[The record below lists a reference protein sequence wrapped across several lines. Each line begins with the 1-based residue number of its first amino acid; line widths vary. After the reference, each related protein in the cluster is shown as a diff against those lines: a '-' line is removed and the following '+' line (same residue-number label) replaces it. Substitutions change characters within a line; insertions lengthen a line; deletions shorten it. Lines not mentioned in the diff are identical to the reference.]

1 MICLWTWLLLKPEHS
16 WRHQHGVCRQRS
28 RFAPSGPPGGA
39 WGGSRSRW
47 SRLSTEGVATMPK
60 LSDSQLV
67 VLSSACQRD
76 GRCVYPLTLN
86 VKGGAADKVL
96 KSLLAKGLIEEIQAG
111 LNDTVWRD
119 GENGTQ
125 VTLRATDAAVA
136 ALNIESERTVPV
148 DDVADSPKPEKKA
161 GFTAKKPRPTAGKPA
176 KTKKAAKTAHKK
188 VAAKTPRATRD
199 NTKQER
205 LIGMLKRPKGAS
217 IDEIAAAFGWQVH
230 TVRGAIAGALK
241 KELGLHV
248 TSEKDEKRGRIYHIP
263 A

>member
-1 MICLWTWLLLKPEHS
+1 
-16 WRHQHGVCRQRS
+16 
-28 RFAPSGPPGGA
+28 
-39 WGGSRSRW
+39 
-47 SRLSTEGVATMPK
+47 MPK

-96 KSLLAKGLIEEIQAG
+96 KSLLAKGLIEEIQAE

-119 GENGTQ
+119 GENGTRL
-125 VTLRATDAAVA
+125 TLRATDAAVV
-136 ALNIESERTVPV
+136 ALNIESDTTVPV

-161 GFTAKKPRPTAGKPA
+161 RAGAKKPRPAVGKP
-176 KTKKAAKTAHKK
+176 TKKAAKTPRKK
-188 VAAKTPRATRD
+188 VAAKTPRATRE

-217 IDEIAAAFGWQVH
+217 TDEIAAAFGWQVH

-241 KELGLHV
+241 KKLRLHV